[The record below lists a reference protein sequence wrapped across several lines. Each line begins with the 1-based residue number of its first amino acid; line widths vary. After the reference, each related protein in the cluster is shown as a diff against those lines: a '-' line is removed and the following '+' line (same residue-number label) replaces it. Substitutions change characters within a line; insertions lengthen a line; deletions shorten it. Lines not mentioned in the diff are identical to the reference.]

1 MAVWMTYFTNY
12 EHAFLPFYKAALNP
26 SCPLVT
32 WLASWVS
39 GSTSPPPE
47 VDNQGGDNQG
57 GDNQGGDNQGSDNQ
71 GSDNQGSDNQG
82 GDNQGSDNQGSD
94 NQGGDNQG
102 GDNQG
107 GDNQGSDNQGSD
119 NQGFTGKHVWEQGDV
134 EVLSFKQLFF
144 FWLLLLCLSPHV
156 FSLYIALNWIFV
168 HPIIS
173 LFATVYLANSLYSH
187 LWWLRDVAKRGV
199 Q

>member
-57 GDNQGGDNQGSDNQ
+57 GDNQG
-71 GSDNQGSDNQG
+71 SDNQG

-102 GDNQG
+102 G
-107 GDNQGSDNQGSD
+107 D